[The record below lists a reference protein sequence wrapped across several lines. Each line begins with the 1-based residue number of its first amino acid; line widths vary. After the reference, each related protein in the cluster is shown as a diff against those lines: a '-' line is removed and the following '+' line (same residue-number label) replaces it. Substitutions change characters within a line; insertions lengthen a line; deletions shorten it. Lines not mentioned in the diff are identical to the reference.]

1 MNRCLCL
8 FGMLLAIRAYT
19 AAQDAEQAMPPP
31 GNETQ
36 NREEFPLEDVLPV
49 FKNQAVVLDINARVI
64 EQDAQEIWHESHRR
78 VTIPGRPV
86 GIKMVGPNVIVAL
99 QFIPYLRRRGQSI
112 LVVQGQIWVDVP
124 NQGIRY
130 QTTMQT
136 IPLAFNEPVYFFPL
150 GSGNNPHNPNEA
162 KIEILL
168 TMRPYRDS
176 PATEAAAPEDASDH
190 QGTTPP

>member
-1 MNRCLCL
+1 
-8 FGMLLAIRAYT
+8 MLIAIRAYT

-31 GNETQ
+31 GNDPLS
-36 NREEFPLEDVLPV
+36 REEFPLEDLLPV

-64 EQDAQEIWHESHRR
+64 EQDTQEIWHESHRR
-78 VTIPGRPV
+78 VTIPGRAV

-136 IPLAFNEPVYFFPL
+136 IPLAFNEPVYFYPL
-150 GSGNNPHNPNEA
+150 GSGSNPNNPNEA

-176 PATEAAAPEDASDH
+176 AATEAAAPEDTPDH